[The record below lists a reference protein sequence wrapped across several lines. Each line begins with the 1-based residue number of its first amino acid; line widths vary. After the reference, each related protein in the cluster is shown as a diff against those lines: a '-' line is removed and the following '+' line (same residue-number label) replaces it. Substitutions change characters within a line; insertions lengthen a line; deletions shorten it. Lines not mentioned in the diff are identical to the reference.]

1 MERMIVY
8 VPIPSKTI
16 DRELA
21 KGQFSTM
28 IILKILGRKK
38 IMNKTVEAI
47 KTGNKVTTEELFEV
61 VNDYVLT
68 ALSLRS
74 SDKKTIMSMQVNQ
87 FEKFHKDYK
96 FSQQCHGYN
105 DAIYLL
111 KADDLLSVD
120 GEYNQKADVFYI
132 TCKLKNSMEL
142 CLKIINVSG
151 SENEIE
157 TDGFYET
164 DVYAIQDFLDDVI
177 HEKNEYYCI
186 LARITDVFGLDLKI
200 SSPIRTYVST
210 LDGLALHISDDMN
223 TFEVPVFDDSINLFY
238 MKETDSS
245 KEIIVKPY
253 GQPFMEIR
261 MLFFCKHE

>member
-1 MERMIVY
+1 
-8 VPIPSKTI
+8 
-16 DRELA
+16 
-21 KGQFSTM
+21 
-28 IILKILGRKK
+28 
-38 IMNKTVEAI
+38 
-47 KTGNKVTTEELFEV
+47 
-61 VNDYVLT
+61 
-68 ALSLRS
+68 
-74 SDKKTIMSMQVNQ
+74 MSMHVNQ

-111 KADDLLSVD
+111 KADDLLSVG
-120 GEYNQKADVFYI
+120 GEYNQKADALYI
-132 TCKLKNSMEL
+132 TCKLKNGMEL
-142 CLKIINVSG
+142 WLMIVNVSG

-164 DVYAIQDFLDDVI
+164 DVYAIQNFLDDVI

-186 LARITDVFGLDLKI
+186 LTRITDVFGFDLKI
-200 SSPIRTYVST
+200 RNPIRIYINT
-210 LDGLALHISDDMN
+210 LNDLELHISDDMN
-223 TFEVPVFDDSINLFY
+223 TFEVPVFDDSVNLIY

-261 MLFFCKHE
+261 MLFFKKHE